1 KLTSRVRVR
10 GEGGRELGRKGS
22 LVKKAKRKNRP
33 GRRVSSRGTRPAARG
48 RGLGRRGVAEAGGVP
63 RAGGVASGALRGNT
77 PGSGDRGGRRR
88 GSCGAQGRTRV
99 RLASPGNAGP
109 GSGHGLAPSESRA
122 FVPLRGLPCL
132 RRDAAPGRPRR
143 PLPGALL
150 PGRRARA
157 LEEVAN
163 NCEHP
168 PDYWTIHGL
177 WPDKSGE
184 CNRSWPFNPDEIKGL
199 LPDMRLYWPDVLH
212 SSPNH
217 SVHFWRHEWEKHGT
231 CAAQLDALNSQRKY
245 FGKTL
250 DLYKELALN
259 STLQKLGIKP
269 SISYYQISDI
279 KHALVGVY
287 GVVPKVQCLPPK
299 SGEKVQTLGQI
310 ELCLTRDLQLQD
322 CPEPGEPAP
331 QRREAGPGGT
341 PILGL
346 EICEDGPVFYPP
358 PKETNH

>member
-1 KLTSRVRVR
+1 LTHCW
-10 GEGGRELGRKGS
+10 
-22 LVKKAKRKNRP
+22 
-33 GRRVSSRGTRPAARG
+33 
-48 RGLGRRGVAEAGGVP
+48 VA
-63 RAGGVASGALRGNT
+63 
-77 PGSGDRGGRRR
+77 
-88 GSCGAQGRTRV
+88 Q
-99 RLASPGNAGP
+99 
-109 GSGHGLAPSESRA
+109 
-122 FVPLRGLPCL
+122 
-132 RRDAAPGRPRR
+132 
-143 PLPGALL
+143 
-150 PGRRARA
+150 
-157 LEEVAN
+157 EVAN

-269 SISYYQISDI
+269 SISYYQ
-279 KHALVGVY
+279 
-287 GVVPKVQCLPPK
+287 
-299 SGEKVQTLGQI
+299 GEKVQTLGQI

-346 EICEDGPVFYPP
+346 EICEDGPVFYGLQA
-358 PKETNH
+358 ETNH

>member
-1 KLTSRVRVR
+1 MRLPAGLGVLCLALCCL
-10 GEGGRELGRKGS
+10 GGARELW
-22 LVKKAKRKNRP
+22 
-33 GRRVSSRGTRPAARG
+33 
-48 RGLGRRGVAEAGGVP
+48 
-63 RAGGVASGALRGNT
+63 
-77 PGSGDRGGRRR
+77 SGDHEWKKLIMVHHWPMTV
-88 GSCGAQGRTRV
+88 C
-99 RLASPGNAGP
+99 N
-109 GSGHGLAPSESRA
+109 
-122 FVPLRGLPCL
+122 
-132 RRDAAPGRPRR
+132 
-143 PLPGALL
+143 
-150 PGRRARA
+150 
-157 LEEVAN
+157 EVAN

-279 KHALVGVY
+279 KDALVGVY

-322 CPEPGEPAP
+322 CPEPGGPAP
-331 QRREAGPGGT
+331 QRRDAGPGGT

-346 EICEDGPVFYPP
+346 EICADGPVFYPP
-358 PKETNH
+358 PKETEH